1 MTFDIR
7 KTLLSTLAATGL
19 LGGLAIQPSQAIEA
33 PPTLKDG
40 VLTVGMEIAYPP
52 FESYD
57 GDEVVG
63 FDPEVSEALAER
75 LGLDVDY
82 FDTRFPNLILGL
94 NSGRFDTIISG
105 MYILPDRLKQAD
117 AIPYAQTGA
126 AIMVAADSEVRPK
139 EPEDL
144 CGLTVGL
151 QQGTSWVAKLN
162 DLSHSYCE
170 ANGKGAI
177 QVREYPT
184 SSETSQALLSGN
196 IQAHMEIV
204 GASLAIVDKSRG
216 RIVITSDRALYPE
229 TLGIYVKKGNEALF
243 NALEAAVEA
252 FKQSDEYQALL
263 EKYNLEAA

>member
-1 MTFDIR
+1 MTFNVR
-7 KTLLSTLAATGL
+7 KIAASTLTATGL
-19 LGGLAIQPSQAIEA
+19 LGLMAVQPSQAVET
-33 PPTLKDG
+33 PPTLNEG
-40 VLTVGMEIAYPP
+40 VLMVGMEIAYPP

-57 GDEVVG
+57 GDKVVG
-63 FDPEVSEALAER
+63 FDPDVASALAER
-75 LGLDVDY
+75 MGLEVDY

-126 AIMVAADSEVRPK
+126 AIMVTADSEVMPK

-162 DLSHSYCE
+162 DLSTSYCE

-177 QVREYPT
+177 TLREFPT
-184 SSETSQALLSGN
+184 TSETSQALLSGN

-204 GASLAIVDKSRG
+204 SASQSIADKSRG
-216 RIVITSDRALYPE
+216 RIVISSEHALYPE

-243 NALEAAVEA
+243 QALEAAVNE
-252 FKQSDEYQALL
+252 FKQTDEYQALL
-263 EKYNLEAA
+263 DKYSLEAA

>member
-7 KTLLSTLAATGL
+7 KITFSALSAGL
-19 LGGLAIQPSQAIEA
+19 LGLLSAEAAQATETPS
-33 PPTLKDG
+33 TLNDG

-57 GDEVVG
+57 GDDVVG
-63 FDPEVSEALAER
+63 FDPDVSEALAER
-75 LGLDVDY
+75 LGLEVDY

-105 MYILPDRLKQAD
+105 MYILPDRTKQAD
-117 AIPYAQTGA
+117 SIPYAKTGA
-126 AIMVAADSEVRPK
+126 AIMVLADSSVQPK

-162 DLSHSYCE
+162 KLSDDYCE
-170 ANGKGAI
+170 PNGKGAV

-204 GASLAIVDKSRG
+204 SASNAIADKSRG
-216 RIVITSDRALYPE
+216 RITISSDHALYPE
-229 TLGIYVKKGNEALF
+229 TLGIYVKKGNQPLYDALKD
-243 NALEAAVEA
+243 AVEA
-252 FKQSDEYQALL
+252 FKATDEYRALL
-263 EKYNLEAA
+263 KKYDLEPA